1 MNRRTLLKHGMATL
15 GAGAWMPGAMLEAA
29 ARRKASSAPKYL
41 FVLEGNGLPQRQIHP
56 ANVPFIPLGGRER
69 FREFKITD
77 LPMALEPV
85 AKYMKN
91 MCIVQGITGKM
102 CGGGHSN
109 DHGALG
115 SYNARDGKL
124 IAGPTVDYLL
134 GAQNEER
141 IFENVALGINGHNK
155 DVIFNV
161 SAAAKERPIATICNP
176 VAAYNRLFGALGN
189 KEEILK
195 DRALIDY
202 LRRDLERT
210 QERLGGKDWKLE
222 KYSEAFGTIDRRNQ
236 RIGAMTSVAAPK
248 LTDKYRSQNHVPM
261 LDAHFEMATAALKG
275 DLTDSATIAVG
286 SGYEHFQI
294 VMNSLEG
301 VNEPRH
307 NLGHK
312 NMKGRDSL
320 EPHAGHREAS
330 LVRNYVFRL
339 IARTLG
345 EVENLTVVYT
355 SDAAEKHHSNCDEWP
370 HVIVG
375 NHPNLKLDGR
385 FLYYPEDGQK
395 GQRTLNAFHNTLL
408 RAGGIELESFGQL
421 VKNVPMEA
429 QVGILPELLA

>member
-29 ARRKASSAPKYL
+29 ARSKASSAPKYL

-85 AKYMKN
+85 AKYQNK

-109 DHGALG
+109 DHGTLG
-115 SYNARDGKL
+115 SFNARDGKL
-124 IAGPTVDYLL
+124 IAGPTIDYLL
-134 GAQNEER
+134 GAQNKER
-141 IFENVALGINGHNK
+141 IFENVALGINGPNK

-161 SAAAKERPIATICNP
+161 SAAAKDRPIATICNP
-176 VAAYNRLFGALGN
+176 LAAYNRMFGALGN
-189 KEEILK
+189 KEETLK
-195 DRALIDY
+195 DQALIKY
-202 LRRDLERT
+202 LQRDLKRT
-210 QERLGGKDWKLE
+210 QTLLGGNDWKLQ
-222 KYSEAFGTIDRRNQ
+222 KYSEAFGKIDRRNQ
-236 RIGAMTSVAAPK
+236 RIGTLTSVAAPK
-248 LTDKYRSQNHVPM
+248 LTDKYRSQDHVQM
-261 LDAHFEMATAALKG
+261 LDAHFEMAASALKG

-294 VMNSLEG
+294 IMNSLEG

-307 NLGHK
+307 NLGHM

-320 EPHAGHREAS
+320 KPAAGHREAS
-330 LVRNYVFRL
+330 LVRNYLFKL
-339 IARTLG
+339 IARTLD
-345 EVENLTVVYT
+345 EVDNLIVVYT

-370 HVIVG
+370 HVLIG
-375 NHPNLKLDGR
+375 NHPNLQLDGR
-385 FLYYPEDGQK
+385 FIYYPENGQE

-408 RAGGIELESFGQL
+408 RAGGIEQESFGQL
-421 VKNVPMEA
+421 VKNVPMKA
-429 QVGILPELLA
+429 QLGILPELLA